1 MFRTRFNRFDLLVI
15 LTVSILS
22 LLLILFPFFLSRS
35 GAQLTV
41 ATPDG
46 TEVYPLSV
54 DRELEIH
61 SRGIVLRVKISGGVA
76 TVVESSCPDKVCL
89 HSSSVSR
96 VGDSIL
102 CAPAGVRLTVT
113 SERGGGD
120 DVDFVAG

>member
-1 MFRTRFNRFDLLVI
+1 MFRIRFNRFDLLVI
-15 LTVSILS
+15 LIAASLS
-22 LLLILFPFFLSRS
+22 LLLILFPLLLSRS
-35 GAQLTV
+35 GATLTV
-41 ATPDG
+41 STPDG

-61 SRGIVLRVKISGGVA
+61 SRGITLRVKISGGVA
-76 TVVESSCPDKVCL
+76 TVSESSCPDKVCM
-89 HSSSVSR
+89 HSSSISH

-120 DVDFVAG
+120 IVDFVAG